1 MQKITRWGFLSP
13 HLQRKLHWETF
24 REYVEVPYLRWCR
37 SKRPVQKT
45 RRTNGGGLYRAV
57 FCLHNWGI
65 FFCEVELKGDKRGQ
79 NMTKNQVLEGLC
91 NTSFELYNCC
101 LFRCHA
107 TKLKVR
113 FWFSLDTFASLASY
127 DIMLFNEALSLIPWT
142 IGEISSMESKMSANT
157 RRGSLVKY
165 GYSRISIP
173 SWSTWVLFFGWKNLK
188 DLEASLTSTRLGEP
202 HVV

>member
-1 MQKITRWGFLSP
+1 MCKYRKIEIAIFYDITIRNWKETNRHCVCKHVNKYTSTTAITALVGAKNNSFSTRGFLSP

-45 RRTNGGGLYRAV
+45 RRTNGGCLYRAV

-65 FFCEVELKGDKRGQ
+65 FCWEVELKGDKRGQ

-101 LFRCHA
+101 LLRCHA

-113 FWFSLDTFASLASY
+113 LWFSLDTCA
-127 DIMLFNEALSLIPWT
+127 IPWT

-165 GYSRISIP
+165 G
-173 SWSTWVLFFGWKNLK
+173 
-188 DLEASLTSTRLGEP
+188 
-202 HVV
+202 